1 MFVFL
6 SKFLPIFVYPVGL
19 SFVLLV
25 AAIVFSKKN
34 TLRNGLIIAA
44 LALIFISGNRWVSMS
59 LARSLEW
66 RYLPPVEVPEVQVAV
81 VLGGGTEGMQY
92 PRSMAE
98 VNSAGDRLLYAARLY
113 QQRKVETLLLSGGNI
128 AWYGENS
135 SSPAEDMQELLL
147 LTSVPES
154 AMWLEMQ
161 SQNTSEN
168 AQYSA
173 DILREENVNT
183 VLLITS
189 AMHMPRAVKLF
200 EAQGLTVIPAPTD
213 YTVTQAGWQ
222 NLWHGSFEQFVINL
236 FPTSGNIAL
245 TTNVLKEYIGMAV
258 ASLQSGQK

>member
-1 MFVFL
+1 MF
-6 SKFLPIFVYPVGL
+6 I
-19 SFVLLV
+19 LLV
-25 AAIVFSKKN
+25 AAIIFNKKKK
-34 TLRNGLIIAA
+34 LRNGLILAA
-44 LALIFISGNRWVSMS
+44 LALLFISGNRWVSMS

-66 RYLPPVEVPEVQVAV
+66 RYLPPAEIPAVQVAV
-81 VLGGGTEGMQY
+81 VLGGGTESMQY

-98 VNSAGDRLLYAARLY
+98 VNSAGDRVLYAARLY
-113 QQRKVETLLLSGGNI
+113 QQGKVDTLLLSGGNI

-147 LTSVPES
+147 LTRVPET

-168 AQYSA
+168 ALYSA
-173 DILREENVNT
+173 KILRAQNIDT

-189 AMHMPRAVKLF
+189 AMHMPRAVQLF

-222 NLWHGSFEQFVINL
+222 NLWHSSFEQFVINL
-236 FPTSGNIAL
+236 MPTSGNISL

-258 ASLQSGQK
+258 ARLQNRP